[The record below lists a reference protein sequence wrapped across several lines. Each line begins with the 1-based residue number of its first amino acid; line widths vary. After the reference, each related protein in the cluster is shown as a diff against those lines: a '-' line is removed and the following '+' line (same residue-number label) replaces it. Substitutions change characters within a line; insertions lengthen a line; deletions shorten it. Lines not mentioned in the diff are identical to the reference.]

1 MLQKETPR
9 SSKPLC
15 LIKCASMTLDMLK
28 RKEAMTFAEVADNIV
43 ASMGPSAVDGNNERT
58 LRRRVYDVLNVLVA
72 AGFVAKVN
80 KKLMFTK
87 PWKIPES
94 ATQFGLKVERKKV
107 ALQDKLKIF
116 ALWKLLIQRNKEG
129 ITKPTAT
136 IPIDK
141 TIFVGF
147 RTNDNGDYGR
157 VLDGRQ
163 LEIRAESPPLFF
175 SPMDVVQKLGFSLAD
190 QKRVLCEIPDL
201 QPMAELLSPDT
212 FKA

>member
-1 MLQKETPR
+1 
-9 SSKPLC
+9 
-15 LIKCASMTLDMLK
+15 
-28 RKEAMTFAEVADNIV
+28 MTFAEVADSIV
-43 ASMGPSAVDGNNERT
+43 ASIGPNAVDSERT

-72 AGFVAKVN
+72 ADFVAKVN

-94 ATQFGLKVERKKV
+94 ATQFGLTVQRKKV
-107 ALQDKLKIF
+107 ALQDKLRIL
-116 ALWKLLIQRNKEG
+116 ALWQLLIQRNKE
-129 ITKPTAT
+129 ITRPTAT

-190 QKRVLCEIPDL
+190 QKRVLSEIPDL
-201 QPMAELLSPDT
+201 QPMAKLLSPDA